1 MKNLFWIGVIA
12 SMLVVS
18 GCNKTEEVNA
28 FGDISLKVKHEVEGE
43 ALKTDALIY
52 TNAAGNRY
60 MVTEIQWFISD
71 IQLIKEDVEATG
83 ITQNV
88 DENIFYIDTDIEE
101 THTINSSYPIPSGN
115 YSGIRFTFGLAK
127 EANKSHRFVNPP
139 ESFMFWPE
147 YLGGG
152 YHYMKLNGKWINEAG
167 VIEPFNFH
175 LGIGQEY
182 DEGGKSGN
190 ELFEFGDRSHYQ
202 HCEGYLPP
210 QKLNTV
216 TAFIHNN
223 FSLELPINFTIK
235 ADEPTDIDLIMTIEK
250 WFYGYEVY
258 DHDVWGGAIMQ
269 QQEAM
274 DIACRNGL
282 DVFSLRSEK

>member
-1 MKNLFWIGVIA
+1 MKNLFWIGVIL
-12 SMLVVS
+12 SMLVIP
-18 GCNKTEEVNA
+18 GCKKTEEATA
-28 FGDISLKVKHEVEGE
+28 FGDFSLKVKHEVEGE

-71 IQLIKEDVEATG
+71 IQLIKEDGEALG

-115 YSGIRFTFGLAK
+115 YSGIHFTFGLDK

-152 YHYMKLNGKWINEAG
+152 YHYMKLNGKWINETGA
-167 VIEPFNFH
+167 IEPFNFH

-182 DEGGKSGN
+182 DEGGKSGYD
-190 ELFEFGDRSHYQ
+190 LFEFGDRGHYQ
-202 HCEGYLPP
+202 HCDGYMPP
-210 QKLNTV
+210 QKLNSV

-223 FSLELPINFTIK
+223 FSLKLPLNFTIK
-235 ADEPTDIDLIMTIEK
+235 TGEPVEIDLIMNIEK
-250 WFYGYEVY
+250 WFYGYKVY

-274 DIACRNGL
+274 DIACRNG
-282 DVFSLRSEK
+282 VEAFSLRSEK

>member
-1 MKNLFWIGVIA
+1 MKNIFWIGVIL
-12 SMLVVS
+12 SMLVIP
-18 GCNKTEEVNA
+18 GCKKTEEAAA
-28 FGDISLKVKHEVEGE
+28 FGDFSLKVKHEVEGE

-71 IQLIKEDVEATG
+71 IQLIKEDGEALG

-115 YSGIRFTFGLAK
+115 YSGLRFTFGLAK

-152 YHYMKLNGKWINEAG
+152 YHYMKLNGKWINETGA
-167 VIEPFNFH
+167 IEPFNFH

-182 DEGGKSGN
+182 NEGGKSGN

-210 QKLNTV
+210 QKLNPV

-223 FSLELPINFTIK
+223 FSLELPLNFTIK
-235 ADEPTDIDLIMTIEK
+235 ADEPTEIDLIMTIEK
-250 WFYGYEVY
+250 WFYGYKVY

-274 DIACRNGL
+274 DIACRNGV

>member
-1 MKNLFWIGVIA
+1 MKKLFWIGVIA
-12 SMLVVS
+12 SILVVS

-28 FGDISLKVKHEVEGE
+28 FGDFSLKVKHEVEGE

-190 ELFEFGDRSHYQ
+190 DLFEFGDRSHFQ
-202 HCEGYLPP
+202 HCDGYRPP
-210 QKLNTV
+210 QKLNSV

-223 FSLELPINFTIK
+223 FSLMLPLNFIIK
-235 ADEPTDIDLIMTIEK
+235 TDEPVEIDLIMNIEK
-250 WFYGYEVY
+250 WFYGYKVY

-274 DIACRNGL
+274 DIACRNGME
-282 DVFSLRSEK
+282 VFSLRSEK